1 MVFGRARVLSLIL
14 FSCLGAWSGSCEA
27 QTIAAVLNGAS
38 YSTNLAPGTWAAI
51 FGSNLAGS
59 VATAQSVP
67 LPTQLGDVKS
77 VTVGGIAA
85 PLLYV
90 SPGQVNALI
99 PFELPAIASG
109 STVTVPLVL
118 TTAAGTVS
126 QQITLRRNAP
136 GIFTLNGSGT
146 GNAIVLTQDP
156 QTGRFNLAD
165 SVGSDPIIVYAT
177 GLGPVTNQVSSAA
190 GASGAD
196 PITDFL
202 AIQIGYRDAAIDYKG
217 LAPNFPGVYQI
228 NLRPNAPLTN
238 TLILSNNGIQGNALT
253 VPMNLGANIS
263 NATGTINPLYPTSSS
278 SPVSFTELLLAANF
292 RVDLQ
297 IKANAKPFDIT
308 AVAAQF
314 TGTATIHVDPTQG
327 KWNATLSEPTA
338 TAEKYNFADISTP
351 VYDLLTCQQGGS
363 GLQCSAFPGNVVPQN
378 RVDPA
383 AISALSTISVTG
395 SGTSPNG
402 TYGAS
407 GSIPADGH
415 LVINNLQLGQ
425 ISAFA
430 AFQQIGTIPQSADTQ
445 PYTVQFQLYAD
456 GLLLDSKNVTAQIQ

>member
-14 FSCLGAWSGSCEA
+14 FSCLEAWSGSCQA

-38 YSTNLAPGTWAAI
+38 YSTTLAPGTWAAI

-59 VATAQSVP
+59 TATAQSVP

-99 PFELPAIASG
+99 PFELPDIASG

-118 TTAAGTVS
+118 TTAAGTVT

-136 GIFTLNGSGT
+136 AIFTLNGSGS
-146 GNAIVLTQDP
+146 GNAIVLTDDFQLS
-156 QTGRFNLAD
+156 NA
-165 SVGSDPIIVYAT
+165 VGSDPIILYAT
-177 GLGPVTNQVSSAA
+177 GLGPVTTPVASTAGVSAA
-190 GASGAD
+190 D
-196 PITDFL
+196 KITDFL
-202 AIQIGYRDAAIDYKG
+202 SVQLGYRDAKVDYAG
-217 LAPNFPGVYQI
+217 LAPGFPGVYQI
-228 NLRPNAPLTN
+228 NLTPNSPLTN
-238 TLILSNNGIQGNALT
+238 TLLLLNNGVQSNALT
-253 VPMNLGANIS
+253 VPMNLGGNIS
-263 NATGTINPLYPTSSS
+263 NASGAINPLYPTSSS
-278 SPVSFTELLLAANF
+278 NPISVTELLLAANF

-297 IKANAKPFDIT
+297 IKAGAKPFDIT

-314 TGTATIHVDPTQG
+314 TGMATIHVDPTQRT
-327 KWNATLSEPTA
+327 WQATLTEPSA
-338 TAEKYNFADISTP
+338 TARQYNFADVSTT

-363 GLQCSAFPGNVVPQN
+363 GLQCAPFPGNVVPQS
-378 RVDPA
+378 RLDPA
-383 AISALSTISVTG
+383 AVSALSAIPMAN
-395 SGTSPNG
+395 SGTSPNAAYTG
-402 TYGAS
+402 S

-425 ISAFA
+425 LSAFA

-445 PYTVQFQLYAD
+445 PYNIQFQLFAD
-456 GLLLDSKNVTAQIQ
+456 GVLLDSKNVTAQIQ